1 MVHRNLLLRANF
13 LPVDVRKVCVEPAS
27 EDSGSDFETDDSM
40 NDKAINELEDVG
52 NEIDEAV
59 HSPACLSTPSNAEET
74 RGLSFGPVSE
84 HVLDGTDVESETQE
98 KVQSSESDTSNG
110 AVHPPACQLS
120 PSMGEETRDSEF
132 RSGSEHV
139 LDGIDDEIVSWE
151 KVQSPASD
159 PHDMNVEEVERD
171 MEKSKPTD
179 GVPGE
184 VVQPSSDM
192 THTVRTRAGRLI
204 KPVDRLI
211 QIMTQKTLLRSP
223 TLSLLWSKTS

>member
-1 MVHRNLLLRANF
+1 
-13 LPVDVRKVCVEPAS
+13 
-27 EDSGSDFETDDSM
+27 
-40 NDKAINELEDVG
+40 
-52 NEIDEAV
+52 
-59 HSPACLSTPSNAEET
+59 
-74 RGLSFGPVSE
+74 
-84 HVLDGTDVESETQE
+84 
-98 KVQSSESDTSNG
+98 
-110 AVHPPACQLS
+110 
-120 PSMGEETRDSEF
+120 MGEETRDSDF
-132 RSGSEHV
+132 RSGLEHV

-204 KPVDRLI
+204 KPADRLI